1 MWTVRGIL
9 RVIAA
14 GALGAAACRGG
25 PVQAPA
31 RAIAAAEP
39 APAAPSPVPADTSP
53 PVRGEQELQAA
64 IGRDLGDA
72 RAWEELAWL
81 YYQRSASEPGHEI
94 LAKQVVA
101 QGLAALAR
109 SKRTSADLLVT
120 RGLLALADG
129 RLDGARRDFEAALQ
143 LAPHHPRALMMVGQL
158 ALETREYPRAW
169 QAFDRLRDLRSGRR
183 NPEVWL
189 ALGVAER
196 GIGRHA
202 AAEAA
207 YQQAAALA
215 PADPRPAFNL
225 GLLYVARAARGDDMI
240 AVERDQRVAREHLQ
254 RFLAQAEG
262 DPRFVHE
269 RAAAEQLIRELTPR
283 NDGCCRR
290 ISKELE
296 AKAAEMAEAR
306 RISEEPE
313 RRRVLELER
322 QVLEREAA
330 EVEGAAGR

>member
-1 MWTVRGIL
+1 MRAVRGAV
-9 RVIAA
+9 RVI
-14 GALGAAACRGG
+14 GLVVLGAAACRGG

-31 RAIAAAEP
+31 RAIAAADP
-39 APAAPSPVPADTSP
+39 APAAAPVPADTSP
-53 PVRGEQELQAA
+53 PARGEQELQAA

-129 RLDGARRDFEAALQ
+129 RLDGARRDFEAALL

-196 GIGRHA
+196 GIGRYD

-207 YQQAAALA
+207 YRQAAALA
-215 PADPRPAFNL
+215 PADPRPAFNN
-225 GLLYVARAARGDDMI
+225 GLLYVARAARDDDMV
-240 AVERDQRVAREHLQ
+240 AVEKYQRVAREHLQ
-254 RFLAQAEG
+254 GFLAQAQG
-262 DPRFVHE
+262 DPRFTSQ
-269 RAAAEQLIRELTPR
+269 RAVAEQLIRELTPR

-296 AKAAEMAEAR
+296 ARAAELAEER

-313 RRRVLELER
+313 RQRVMELER
-322 QVLEREAA
+322 QAMEAEAA
-330 EVEGAAGR
+330 ESAAGR

>member
-1 MWTVRGIL
+1 MRVVRGVL
-9 RVIAA
+9 RVI
-14 GALGAAACRGG
+14 GLVGLGAAACRGG

-31 RAIAAAEP
+31 QAIAATDP
-39 APAAPSPVPADTSP
+39 APAAASPVPADTSP

-72 RAWEELAWL
+72 GAWEELAWL

-169 QAFDRLRDLRSGRR
+169 QVFDRLRDLRSGRR

-196 GIGRHA
+196 GVGRHE
-202 AAEAA
+202 AAEVAFL
-207 YQQAAALA
+207 QAAALA
-215 PADPRPAFNL
+215 PGDPRPAFNI
-225 GLLYVARAARGDDMI
+225 GLLYVARAAREDDI
-240 AVERDQRVAREHLQ
+240 VAVERYQRVAREHL
-254 RFLAQAEG
+254 RGFLAQAQG
-262 DPRFVHE
+262 DPRFVRE
-269 RAAAEQLIRELTPR
+269 RAAAETLIRELTPR
-283 NDGCCRR
+283 SDGCCRR

-322 QVLEREAA
+322 QVLAQEAA
-330 EVEGAAGR
+330 ESAAGR